1 MRQGKFLYIISCVK
15 NSLCYQQHEVQLN
28 TFVSMKMNIIFL
40 CTALF
45 MVFQL
50 DALSQRKKKNP
61 YEGYWEQQEKQEQF
75 DKVAKEA
82 HLLFQDK
89 KFIQAKNRYQA
100 ALNIIPTDQRVI
112 AKIRDI
118 NLLLEKRKQSKIQET
133 VEIEDHSDT
142 IHQQELP
149 DTLTLYLIETKSP
162 EVQTEDTFPGS
173 VPATTIELIE
183 KPVIKTPKVA
193 PKKPVPKKAIQP
205 KTKNTKPTKN
215 TENYRKHLATKYKS
229 GWTEEKY
236 NEGKKEIIKRVF
248 VQEKYGEEYLMVKH
262 HYGAVYYFKNGA
274 SISYATW
281 IAETEKKPK

>member
-1 MRQGKFLYIISCVK
+1 MRQDKFLYIISCVK

-89 KFIQAKNRYQA
+89 KFTQAKNRYQA

-118 NLLLEKRKQSKIQET
+118 NLLLEKRKQSKIQEK
-133 VEIEDHSDT
+133 VEIEDYSDT

-173 VPATTIELIE
+173 VPAKAIELIQ

-193 PKKPVPKKAIQP
+193 PEKPVPKKAIQP
-205 KTKNTKPTKN
+205 KTMNTKPTKN

>member
-193 PKKPVPKKAIQP
+193 PKKPMPKKAIQP

>member
-1 MRQGKFLYIISCVK
+1 
-15 NSLCYQQHEVQLN
+15 
-28 TFVSMKMNIIFL
+28 
-40 CTALF
+40 

>member
-173 VPATTIELIE
+173 VPAKIIELIE

-193 PKKPVPKKAIQP
+193 PKKPMPKKAIQP

>member
-1 MRQGKFLYIISCVK
+1 VRQGKFLYIISCVK

-89 KFIQAKNRYQA
+89 KFTQAKNRYQA

>member
-1 MRQGKFLYIISCVK
+1 VRQGKFLYIISCVK

-193 PKKPVPKKAIQP
+193 PKKPMPKKAIQP

>member
-1 MRQGKFLYIISCVK
+1 
-15 NSLCYQQHEVQLN
+15 
-28 TFVSMKMNIIFL
+28 MKTNIIFL

-89 KFIQAKNRYQA
+89 KFVQAKNRYQT

-118 NLLLEKRKQSKIQET
+118 NLLLEKRKQREIQEN

-142 IHQQELP
+142 IHQQEVP

-162 EVQTEDTFPGS
+162 EVQTEDTFPDS
-173 VPATTIELIE
+173 VPDSVPGKTIEFIE
-183 KPVIKTPKVA
+183 KSVIKTPKVA
-193 PKKPVPKKAIQP
+193 PKKPMPKKAIQP

-215 TENYRKHLATKYKS
+215 TESYRKHLATEYKS

-236 NEGKKEIIKRVF
+236 NKGKKEIIKRVF